1 MDNPECA
8 YPGSLQYSQQRGRYA
23 VFFRRLTGDSPSTT
37 EKYRARC
44 SPSICRLKL
53 SSAAGDRVAPQPS
66 RPHVFGHKKLIRYFQ
81 AMLEQAIRRK
91 IEELVRR
98 APLIISEA
106 HKTVASLG
114 EGEGWVT
121 EAVNVIEV
129 AIPIESNS
137 YRRRVRELEK
147 RPIGVDAKV
156 AAIAACLRAFLPD
169 VDAGLIAD
177 FGNKVRAE
185 TFDDFL
191 DYAEAYRQE
200 DEKQAAGVLAGVVF
214 EDTIRRICRDKGI
227 TGKDLEQLINALTRR
242 NVITGQQNKQAK
254 LAAHV
259 RAKATHALWDGYD
272 LDGVAAT
279 IQLTR
284 TFLREHLGG

>member
-1 MDNPECA
+1 
-8 YPGSLQYSQQRGRYA
+8 
-23 VFFRRLTGDSPSTT
+23 
-37 EKYRARC
+37 
-44 SPSICRLKL
+44 
-53 SSAAGDRVAPQPS
+53 
-66 RPHVFGHKKLIRYFQ
+66 
-81 AMLEQAIRRK
+81 MLEQAIRRK

-98 APLIISEA
+98 APSIISEA
-106 HKTVASLG
+106 RKTVVSLG

-137 YRRRVRELEK
+137 YRRRVRALENSP
-147 RPIGVDAKV
+147 RGVDGKV
-156 AAIAACLRAFLPD
+156 AAIAACLRGFLPD

-185 TFDDFL
+185 AFDGFL
-191 DYAEAYRQE
+191 DYADAYRQE
-200 DEKQAAGVLAGVVF
+200 DEKQAAGVLAAVVF

-227 TGKDLEQLINALTRR
+227 TDKGEDLEQLINALARR
-242 NVITGQQNKQAK
+242 NVITGQQTKQAK
-254 LAAHV
+254 VAAHV
-259 RAKATHALWDGYD
+259 RAKATHALWDEYD
-272 LDGVAAT
+272 LDGVAQT

>member
-1 MDNPECA
+1 MKD
-8 YPGSLQYSQQRGRYA
+8 GR
-23 VFFRRLTGDSPSTT
+23 
-37 EKYRARC
+37 
-44 SPSICRLKL
+44 
-53 SSAAGDRVAPQPS
+53 
-66 RPHVFGHKKLIRYFQ
+66 
-81 AMLEQAIRRK
+81 MLEEAIRRK

-98 APLIISEA
+98 APSIISEA
-106 HKTVASLG
+106 RKTVASLG
-114 EGEGWVT
+114 KGEGWVT

-147 RPIGVDAKV
+147 RPIGVDGKV

-191 DYAEAYRQE
+191 DHAGEYCQQR
-200 DEKQAAGVLAGVVF
+200 DKPAAGVLAGVVF

-227 TGKDLEQLINALTRR
+227 TDKGQDLEQLINTLARQHI
-242 NVITGQQNKQAK
+242 ITGQQSKQAK

-259 RAKATHALWDGYD
+259 RTKATHALWDEYD
-272 LDGVAAT
+272 LDGVAAA